1 MLSDIRGQL
10 VGASSDS
17 TVMPAVVTT
26 CASGSSCSFWP
37 TTLISWGLLPSES
50 LRLPLLLE
58 EEEELDDEEL
68 LDDEL
73 DDELEL
79 DDEERPILTDASKPV
94 SGGR

>member
-73 DDELEL
+73 PG
-79 DDEERPILTDASKPV
+79 RSPGSKPDRQALPCELLR
-94 SGGR
+94 GRC